1 MATTKSARQEPTEA
15 LVDKEETFT
24 PESAEDG
31 DRFAHLQLPEDE
43 LRGDD
48 DDEDDEDDEEDHEE
62 ASEDPE
68 EDSEDDE
75 EDEVQVENE
84 Q

>member
-31 DRFAHLQLPEDE
+31 ERFAHLQLPEDE

-48 DDEDDEDDEEDHEE
+48 DDEDDEEDDEE
-62 ASEDPE
+62 ASEDLE
-68 EDSEDDE
+68 EDSEDGE